1 MGRERTALCQGR
13 WRERAR
19 SPGRPAVREVGVGAV
34 SMGAE
39 RCAGAGAEGWGR
51 GAAHRARRARPSDAV
66 VVEERRPS
74 PTSRRGRA
82 TTPLT
87 PAAAH
92 ARSTRPAETGC
103 RPSRSSGDRRPQS
116 SSRTAAAS
124 HDAGTGH
131 LGGLLHGHERHGD
144 VRPRSTTSRGSV
156 GATPNARSS
165 ENIAS
170 STVTTR
176 RPRRAL
182 FGEVVLDNPTSV
194 RDRWRCSQGA
204 GSARWVPTAGEH
216 APTCTVRLHPSISPM
231 AHGATQFSA

>member
-1 MGRERTALCQGR
+1 MRHAREN
-13 WRERAR
+13 
-19 SPGRPAVREVGVGAV
+19 
-34 SMGAE
+34 
-39 RCAGAGAEGWGR
+39 GAEGWGR

-92 ARSTRPAETGC
+92 ARSTRPAEAGS

-116 SSRTAAAS
+116 SSRSEAAG
-124 HDAGTGH
+124 HDTGTGH
-131 LGGLLHGHERHGD
+131 LEGLLHGHERHGD

-156 GATPNARSS
+156 GATPKARSS

-204 GSARWVPTAGEH
+204 GSARWVPTAGTCPKLH
-216 APTCTVRLHPSISPM
+216 HSYPPAHPTDGGWGHKASAVASPRERVT
-231 AHGATQFSA
+231 GQ

>member
-1 MGRERTALCQGR
+1 MLPARTGEPHRRGRAAPSSAPSTLPARRGGWPEDCGAVVKMGRERTALCQGR

-19 SPGRPAVREVGVGAV
+19 SPGRPAVREGGVGAV

-92 ARSTRPAETGC
+92 ARSTRPAESGR
-103 RPSRSSGDRRPQS
+103 RPSWSSGDRRPQS
-116 SSRTAAAS
+116 SGRTAAAGHES
-124 HDAGTGH
+124 VLGTLEAFFTGTNGTGTCDRAARRQ
-131 LGGLLHGHERHGD
+131 GGR
-144 VRPRSTTSRGSV
+144 
-156 GATPNARSS
+156 
-165 ENIAS
+165 
-170 STVTTR
+170 
-176 RPRRAL
+176 
-182 FGEVVLDNPTSV
+182 
-194 RDRWRCSQGA
+194 
-204 GSARWVPTAGEH
+204 
-216 APTCTVRLHPSISPM
+216 
-231 AHGATQFSA
+231 